1 MKNLGN
7 LLKEQ
12 RESKGVS
19 ISEASNDLQIKD
31 VILENI
37 EEGNLGAFKD
47 IYLLKDQ
54 ISAYAKYLGLNSTTI
69 IDEFNEYLFEYTSRI
84 PVKAIE
90 REMTKN
96 NKIEKD
102 TLKVSSPYT
111 KPMKKYPKKYYA
123 LLYAIIVV
131 IIFIIFFWSI
141 KQITSNTNE
150 TKDISYTKKVGGK

>member
-19 ISEASNDLQIKD
+19 ISEASNDLKIKD

-47 IYLLKDQ
+47 IYLLKEQ
-54 ISAYAKYLGLNSTTI
+54 ISSYAKYLGLNSNNI

-90 REMTKN
+90 REITKN
-96 NKIEKD
+96 IKNEKEELKI
-102 TLKVSSPYT
+102 SSPYT
-111 KPMKKYPKKYYA
+111 KPMKKYPKVYYI
-123 LLYAIIVV
+123 LLYAIIV
-131 IIFIIFFWSI
+131 IIVFILFFWSI
-141 KQITSNTNE
+141 KQITINTNA
-150 TKDISYTKKVGGK
+150 TKDISYVKSR

>member
-19 ISEASNDLQIKD
+19 ISEASNDLKIKD

-37 EEGNLGAFKD
+37 EEGNIGAFKD

-54 ISAYAKYLGLNSTTI
+54 ISLYAKYLGLNSNNI

-84 PVKAIE
+84 PVKEIE
-90 REMTKN
+90 REMQKN
-96 NKIEKD
+96 NKIEKEE
-102 TLKVSSPYT
+102 LKVSSPYT
-111 KPMKKYPKKYYA
+111 KPMKKYPRVYYF
-123 LLYAIIVV
+123 LIYTILILIV
-131 IIFIIFFWSI
+131 FIMFFWSI
-141 KQITSNTNE
+141 KQITINTKE
-150 TKDISYTKKVGGK
+150 TKDISYIK

>member
-19 ISEASNDLQIKD
+19 ISEASNDLKIKD

-47 IYLLKDQ
+47 IYLLKEQ
-54 ISAYAKYLGLNSTTI
+54 ISSYAKYLGLNSNNI

-90 REMTKN
+90 REITKN
-96 NKIEKD
+96 IKNEKEELKI
-102 TLKVSSPYT
+102 SSPYT
-111 KPMKKYPKKYYA
+111 KPMKKYPKAYYI
-123 LLYAIIVV
+123 LLYAIIV
-131 IIFIIFFWSI
+131 IIVFILFFWSI
-141 KQITSNTNE
+141 KQITINTNA
-150 TKDISYTKKVGGK
+150 TKDISYVKSR